1 MCDIIEGKRRLYC
14 MPARKNGFSIVK
26 SNSREDSPLYVKISV
41 RNEKGHSTSKL
52 IGAIGRKS
60 SFSSDEE
67 IEKKAFEVYESWIK
81 ANSGNTATVV
91 LDSEKDSDFPTVHLG
106 RMYIAK
112 YLRELGIIEK
122 LGNLKGEKKAK
133 FQFDFASIVETLI
146 ESQILCPESKR
157 NEFYSEK
164 GLGFNKGISLHDIY
178 RTLDVLAAHS
188 AEINAYSYKKIKEH
202 DKKNTNVYYYDC
214 TNFYY
219 TQGSEGELLGTKKAK
234 EGMVAPLV
242 QMGLLIDEWG
252 YLIGMI
258 VFDGKSNEQPSLKQQ
273 IEQISQHISM
283 SSIIVCTDAGLCSFK
298 NKMFLSK
305 DGRAYITTQPMLGK
319 SVPSM
324 VKDYVTLDSNFK
336 TADGLETKIEKLKEE
351 YKKAIESQNEA
362 EIKRLKSIT
371 VFKDAW
377 FELSVMK
384 RTAKKE
390 EGKKRK
396 EWVEEEASLTE
407 DDNIESK
414 DDVQYVVTYE
424 RKCGGPDNEEPQRK
438 NRIYSRLLVSFSLKY
453 WSFQMA
459 ELMQKKE
466 KIERLAKSKTK
477 LDGLPKELR
486 GLAKVD
492 KATKEGEVAE
502 VQIVSVDEEAFNEAE
517 RFAGYYVQATNLGDP
532 AQELYITSRMRW
544 QIEYCFRTMK
554 TNIDARPIYLTKT
567 NHIKG
572 HFTIVFLALQT
583 LRYMMYKLYAA
594 EGNKDVVLGRA
605 KESIVT
611 VDNVMEELRSMK
623 GRILPTQEGRDIVLG
638 AQKNELNMLM
648 AKAFGL
654 SLTKQ
659 FLKIDALEKYSGLK
673 IEKD

>member
-1 MCDIIEGKRRLYC
+1 
-14 MPARKNGFSIVK
+14 
-26 SNSREDSPLYVKISV
+26 
-41 RNEKGHSTSKL
+41 
-52 IGAIGRKS
+52 
-60 SFSSDEE
+60 
-67 IEKKAFEVYESWIK
+67 
-81 ANSGNTATVV
+81 
-91 LDSEKDSDFPTVHLG
+91 
-106 RMYIAK
+106 
-112 YLRELGIIEK
+112 
-122 LGNLKGEKKAK
+122 
-133 FQFDFASIVETLI
+133 
-146 ESQILCPESKR
+146 
-157 NEFYSEK
+157 
-164 GLGFNKGISLHDIY
+164 
-178 RTLDVLAAHS
+178 
-188 AEINAYSYKKIKEH
+188 
-202 DKKNTNVYYYDC
+202 
-214 TNFYY
+214 
-219 TQGSEGELLGTKKAK
+219 
-234 EGMVAPLV
+234 
-242 QMGLLIDEWG
+242 
-252 YLIGMI
+252 
-258 VFDGKSNEQPSLKQQ
+258 
-273 IEQISQHISM
+273 
-283 SSIIVCTDAGLCSFK
+283 
-298 NKMFLSK
+298 
-305 DGRAYITTQPMLGK
+305 
-319 SVPSM
+319 
-324 VKDYVTLDSNFK
+324 
-336 TADGLETKIEKLKEE
+336 
-351 YKKAIESQNEA
+351 
-362 EIKRLKSIT
+362 
-371 VFKDAW
+371 
-377 FELSVMK
+377 
-384 RTAKKE
+384 
-390 EGKKRK
+390 
-396 EWVEEEASLTE
+396 
-407 DDNIESK
+407 
-414 DDVQYVVTYE
+414 
-424 RKCGGPDNEEPQRK
+424 
-438 NRIYSRLLVSFSLKY
+438 
-453 WSFQMA
+453 MA

-605 KESIVT
+605 KEYIVT